1 MGLPVAQLV
10 ATELDR
16 IVVRRRAEQEVVN
29 EPGGWQRSIL
39 SPVVPGVNFEWIRTT
54 LPPGCDAGVF
64 FAYASG
70 SHEFLA
76 VVEGGLRL
84 TIDTTTVDL
93 KAGDSVYFA
102 ADATHCYENP
112 TRQPCTYFVAALTM
126 RPRGAGRSSRRVT
139 GAPQD

>member
-1 MGLPVAQLV
+1 LPVAQLV

-64 FAYASG
+64 FASASG
-70 SHEFLA
+70 SHEVLA
-76 VVEGGLRL
+76 VVEGALRL

-93 KAGDSVYFA
+93 KAGDSCTSRLTRRT
-102 ADATHCYENP
+102 ATRTPHGSRAP
-112 TRQPCTYFVAALTM
+112 TSWRH
-126 RPRGAGRSSRRVT
+126 
-139 GAPQD
+139 